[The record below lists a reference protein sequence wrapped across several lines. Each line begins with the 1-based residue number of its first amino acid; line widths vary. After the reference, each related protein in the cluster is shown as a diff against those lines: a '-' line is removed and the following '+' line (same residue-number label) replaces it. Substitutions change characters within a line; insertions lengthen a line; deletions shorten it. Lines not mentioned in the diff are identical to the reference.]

1 MEKTENAKMKINTLL
16 GILLVSVITSYIIH
30 NHVQQRNTEM
40 QLASA
45 LERTEALEKEI
56 NLVYQEI
63 EKIRDSIDAQN
74 SSLQANM
81 RRSVRQELDSIMVD
95 SARKNKEKVLSIFS
109 NAYDVKNDHVY
120 GNPNARFSIYEYLD
134 FECPYCAQFSVTA
147 KKVADDSNGHVNVIL
162 RHYPLPMHGQEAKLK
177 ALFAECVGHLDGNR
191 SFWYAVHALF
201 AGKST
206 DGIVQNLNLNTE
218 DIASCMSS
226 ENALADR
233 VHSGH
238 QTEQKTQ
245 SSWYPVRRGHRQHHC
260 RNLTV
265 GLFLSCVNDV
275 FILCLSCTYIVLVL
289 CNTCVFDLNTFHPY
303 LLCLYLIRFTVE

>member
-56 NLVYQEI
+56 NSVYQEI
-63 EKIRDSIDAQN
+63 EKIRASIDAQN

-226 ENALADR
+226 ENAL
-233 VHSGH
+233 
-238 QTEQKTQ
+238 T
-245 SSWYPVRRGHRQHHC
+245 
-260 RNLTV
+260 
-265 GLFLSCVNDV
+265 GLLQGLAEGEKLQVDSTPTV
-275 FILCLSCTYIVLVL
+275 FILDTKQNKRLRIPGTPSEGDIANIIAGIL
-289 CNTCVFDLNTFHPY
+289 
-303 LLCLYLIRFTVE
+303 R

>member
-162 RHYPLPMHGQEAKLK
+162 R
-177 ALFAECVGHLDGNR
+177 
-191 SFWYAVHALF
+191 ALF

-226 ENALADR
+226 ENAL
-233 VHSGH
+233 
-238 QTEQKTQ
+238 T
-245 SSWYPVRRGHRQHHC
+245 
-260 RNLTV
+260 
-265 GLFLSCVNDV
+265 GLLQGLAEGEKLQVDSTPTV
-275 FILCLSCTYIVLVL
+275 FILDTKQNKRLRVPGTPSEGDIANIIAGIL
-289 CNTCVFDLNTFHPY
+289 
-303 LLCLYLIRFTVE
+303 R